1 MKKNGF
7 TLVEVIAVVVILGIL
22 VTFASPY
29 VIKYI
34 DSSKESTKQQSLQ
47 DTEDAAISYGLT
59 QFIPESCAVSSKV
72 TKPSDIPS
80 GCDYS
85 VTVQELIDKQLLKD
99 TAKVLDR
106 NAKVYIYKLKTGN
119 ASAGEKEIYEVKA
132 YVPEDIY
139 IR

>member
-34 DSSKESTKQQSLQ
+34 DSSKESTKQQSLK

-85 VTVQELIDKQLLKD
+85 VTIQELIDKQLLKD

-106 NAKVYIYKLKTGN
+106 NAKVYIYKLRTTNEIKT
-119 ASAGEKEIYEVKA
+119 SYEVKA
-132 YVPEDIY
+132 YVSEDIY
-139 IR
+139 IG

>member
-1 MKKNGF
+1 MNNKGF

-34 DSSKESTKQQSLQ
+34 DSSKESTKQQSLKE
-47 DTEDAAISYGLT
+47 TEDAAISHGLT
-59 QFIPESCAVSSKV
+59 QFIPDSCAVSSKV

-85 VTVQELIDKQLLKD
+85 VTVQQLIDKQLLKD
-99 TAKVLDR
+99 NSKVLDR
-106 NAKVYIYKLKTGN
+106 NAKVYIYKLRTTNEIKT
-119 ASAGEKEIYEVKA
+119 SYEVKA
-132 YVPEDIY
+132 YVSENIY
-139 IR
+139 IG

>member
-34 DSSKESTKQQSLQ
+34 DSSKESTKQQSLK

-85 VTVQELIDKQLLKD
+85 VTVQQLIDKQLLKD
-99 TAKVLDR
+99 NSKVLNR
-106 NAKVYIYKLKTGN
+106 NAKVYIYKLRTTNEIKT
-119 ASAGEKEIYEVKA
+119 SYEVKA
-132 YVPEDIY
+132 YVSEDIY
-139 IR
+139 IG

>member
-1 MKKNGF
+1 MKKKGF

-85 VTVQELIDKQLLKD
+85 VTIQELIDKQLLKD

-106 NAKVYIYKLKTGN
+106 NAKVYIYKLRTTNEIKT
-119 ASAGEKEIYEVKA
+119 SYEVKA
-132 YVPEDIY
+132 YVSESAY
-139 IR
+139 IG

>member
-106 NAKVYIYKLKTGN
+106 NAKVYIYKLRTTNEIKT
-119 ASAGEKEIYEVKA
+119 SYEVKA
-132 YVPEDIY
+132 YVSESAY
-139 IR
+139 IG